1 MYQVDFSSKYVMHI
15 LQDDDVDKAAD
26 EATPSPKK
34 PADEATA
41 SEASATAD
49 ANDTP
54 SPTLQIQ
61 RRKRLRKPARRQQVT
76 EPASATASEA
86 SATADA
92 NEDSSTAEEV
102 TVDSRLLQSDEVQA
116 LEEESEYQSLK
127 AQTVKQRKAAKKQT
141 KFHTMRSAIRRS
153 AKAAREAYILGR
165 ESQPDT
171 PDVQEMLQ
179 VNAHMYIHHPI

>member
-49 ANDTP
+49 AN
-54 SPTLQIQ
+54 
-61 RRKRLRKPARRQQVT
+61 
-76 EPASATASEA
+76 
-86 SATADA
+86 
-92 NEDSSTAEEV
+92 EDSSTAEEV

-116 LEEESEYQSLK
+116 LEEESEYQSLR